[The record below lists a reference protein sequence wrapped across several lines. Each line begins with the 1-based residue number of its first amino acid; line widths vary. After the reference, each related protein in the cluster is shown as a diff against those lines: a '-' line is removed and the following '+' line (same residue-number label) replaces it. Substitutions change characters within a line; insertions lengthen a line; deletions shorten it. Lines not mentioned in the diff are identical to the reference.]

1 LKQGLGAGALA
12 AIMAAIVSC
21 AAHASPLTTARSP
34 SDPIA
39 SQISL
44 LHRVLIYA
52 KEGSTKLMD
61 GRWNLSQAESKL
73 GIKLSAEETEQLMAC
88 TGKIV
93 CSSRGREVY
102 ASASSVLRPDL
113 LVTAKHVFAEGRGGA
128 VSPGWCSFR
137 SFLHRNVAIPV
148 VVEKDQRKGYFLN
161 NEDFIVVRL
170 KRELKGCSAF
180 ALNGSDSSLSEGEEI
195 FSATGYQRN
204 ALNKISSREPVLA
217 TGKIRSVSSGF
228 FGGPPFYYGEID
240 LDEGGSGGA
249 VFALKDGRPV
259 LDDDGR
265 IVQRGI
271 LVAHGPKAR
280 NGQPYSEERNYTI
293 IIGLQ
298 EEFRDLVEGKAQR
311 PPVGVERAFCNE
323 GETAKI
329 DVISEAVPE
338 PLPDTMA
345 PLLQQDACGGEAG
358 EANANCTKLAN
369 QLKDLA
375 KGIETL
381 AASSASSSRGN
392 AERQFKLRNGTSCPV
407 CFTYNRCNEYGCWD
421 EAVRASAKS
430 TLFAGVSAR
439 APAIRNPQFCNS
451 GQLLAAWRPP
461 LPPKRP
467 APPPLPSR
475 KPEPVLIGVADTR
488 NDPVAPDAMLPTAK
502 FLAAKVKAK
511 REGVWTLTD
520 EDIRGLSP
528 EQITELRGY

>member
-1 LKQGLGAGALA
+1 MRQGLGAVALA
-12 AIMAAIVSC
+12 AIMVALVSC
-21 AAHASPLTTARSP
+21 AVEASPVTAGRSP
-34 SDPIA
+34 VDPIA
-39 SQISL
+39 AQFSL

-52 KEGSTKLMD
+52 KEGSRKLID
-61 GRWNLSQAESKL
+61 GRWNLSQAEAKL
-73 GIKLSAEETEQLMAC
+73 GIKLSPDETNQLMAC

-93 CSSRGREVY
+93 CSGRGREVY

-137 SFLHRNVAIPV
+137 SFLHRNIAIPI

-161 NEDFIVVRL
+161 NEDFIVIRL
-170 KRELKGCSAF
+170 KRELKGCNSF
-180 ALNGSDSSLSEGEEI
+180 ALNGSDSSLSEDEEI

-204 ALNKISSREPVLA
+204 ALNRISSREPVLA

-259 LDDDGR
+259 TDDEGR

-311 PPVGVERAFCNE
+311 PPAAVERAFCHE
-323 GETAKI
+323 GEAAKI
-329 DVISEAVPE
+329 DVIAEAVPE
-338 PLPDTMA
+338 PLPETLT
-345 PLLQQDACGGEAG
+345 PLQQDACGDEAG
-358 EANANCTKLAN
+358 EANANCTKLAD

-375 KGIETL
+375 KGIEKL
-381 AASSASSSRGN
+381 AASSASSSRGKDK
-392 AERQFKLRNGTSCPV
+392 RQFKLKNGTSCPI
-407 CFTYNRCNEYGCWD
+407 CFTYSRCNEYGCWD
-421 EAVRASAKS
+421 EAVRASGKS
-430 TLFAGVSAR
+430 ILFAGVSAK
-439 APAIRNPQFCNS
+439 APAIKNPQFCAS

-467 APPPLPSR
+467 DPPPPLPAR
-475 KPEPVLIGVADTR
+475 KPELTLAGVTDSPTFA
-488 NDPVAPDAMLPTAK
+488 VAPAAV
-502 FLAAKVKAK
+502 FLAAKAKAE
-511 REGVWTLTD
+511 REGVWTLTA
-520 EDIRGLSP
+520 EDIRDLSL

>member
-1 LKQGLGAGALA
+1 MRQGLGAGALA
-12 AIMAAIVSC
+12 AALLAIAMLAIGSYAVE
-21 AAHASPLTTARSP
+21 ASPLVTDRSASDSVSARM
-34 SDPIA
+34 
-39 SQISL
+39 SL

-52 KEGSTKLMD
+52 KEGSRKLID

-73 GIKLSAEETEQLMAC
+73 GMTFSADETKQLMAC

-93 CSSRGREVY
+93 CSSRGGEVF

-113 LVTAKHVFAEGRGGA
+113 LVTAKHVFAQGKGEA

-148 VVEKDQRKGYFLN
+148 QVEKDQRKGYFLN

-170 KRELKGCSAF
+170 KRELADCDSF
-180 ALNGSDSSLSEGEEI
+180 ALNGSDSSFAEGDEI

-204 ALNKISSREPVLA
+204 ALNKITSREPVVA
-217 TGKIRSVSSGF
+217 KGAIRSVSSGF

-249 VFALKDGRPV
+249 VFGLKDGRPV
-259 LDDDGR
+259 TDDAGR
-265 IVQRGI
+265 IILRGV

-298 EEFRDLVEGKAQR
+298 EEFRDVVEGKAHR
-311 PPVGVERAFCNE
+311 APVAVERAFCLE
-323 GETAKI
+323 GEAAKI
-329 DVISEAVPE
+329 DVISESVPVPPAE
-338 PLPDTMA
+338 TVS
-345 PLLQQDACGGEAG
+345 PLLQQDACSGEAG
-358 EANANCTKLAN
+358 TADANCTK
-369 QLKDLA
+369 LA

-381 AASSASSSRGN
+381 AASSRVKGKH
-392 AERQFKLRNGTSCPV
+392 QFKLKNDTSCSI

-421 EAVRASAKS
+421 EVVRASGKS
-430 TLFAGVSAR
+430 TLFAGASER
-439 APAIRNPQFCNS
+439 APVIKNPQFCAS
-451 GQLLAAWRPP
+451 GPLLADWRSP

-467 APPPLPSR
+467 APPPPLPSR
-475 KPEPVLIGVADTR
+475 KPEPILASVAE
-488 NDPVAPDAMLPTAK
+488 PPSLAVAPASV
-502 FLAAKVKAK
+502 FLAAKEKAK
-511 REGVWTLTD
+511 REGVWTLTA
-520 EDIRGLSP
+520 EDIRGLSL